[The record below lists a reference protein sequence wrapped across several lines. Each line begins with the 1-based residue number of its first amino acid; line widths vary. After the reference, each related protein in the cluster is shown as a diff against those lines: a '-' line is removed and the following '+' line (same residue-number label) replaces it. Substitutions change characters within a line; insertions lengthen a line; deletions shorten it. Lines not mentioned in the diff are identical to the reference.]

1 MSRRG
6 TRARIS
12 TAKARKLQSSD
23 LEEDKYDSEGNENRS
38 SVSTINGGRKQQSC
52 KNKQKKNAVF
62 TTFYIMRSSSSAYHM
77 IPLERFVDPME
88 HFEVD
93 QEYSYVPVNQD
104 KATRGMLLTMG

>member
-1 MSRRG
+1 
-6 TRARIS
+6 
-12 TAKARKLQSSD
+12 LQLSD

-52 KNKQKKNAVF
+52 KNKQKKNAAF
-62 TTFYIMRSSSSAYHM
+62 TTFYIMRSSSGAYHM
-77 IPLERFVDPME
+77 IPLERFVDAMK

-104 KATRGMLLTMG
+104 KEYLYKLFLLIKFNEQK